1 MDGDKA
7 GESLVISISFFANYE
22 YKKILSIYKKIP
34 VRIKWNH
41 GEIQFSTP
49 GSVMYMSILFHV
61 VVAVYQF
68 GYLGDEIKGRKT

>member
-34 VRIKWNH
+34 VRIKLSVRIH
-41 GEIQFSTP
+41 TFGEQMFK
-49 GSVMYMSILFHV
+49 LK
-61 VVAVYQF
+61 
-68 GYLGDEIKGRKT
+68 LER